1 MFFGY
6 TTFSLTMLWVEIV
19 VLLLSLPDA
28 VSSLSLLDLLI
39 HWRIKMSIFT
49 GKKASE
55 TTVKGLVKLEGVRTL
70 YGADGK
76 TVIDQ
81 KAVLQV
87 GSGLFA
93 KRFWLPL
100 SVLSVNEVNQ
110 AFTGAQEQVLLEM
123 TLRDVTQIDGR
134 LRTFAANLSSMSVPL
149 SDEALKAL
157 VSSKAIQ
164 SKPRQNPT

>member
-1 MFFGY
+1 
-6 TTFSLTMLWVEIV
+6 
-19 VLLLSLPDA
+19 
-28 VSSLSLLDLLI
+28 
-39 HWRIKMSIFT
+39 MSIFT